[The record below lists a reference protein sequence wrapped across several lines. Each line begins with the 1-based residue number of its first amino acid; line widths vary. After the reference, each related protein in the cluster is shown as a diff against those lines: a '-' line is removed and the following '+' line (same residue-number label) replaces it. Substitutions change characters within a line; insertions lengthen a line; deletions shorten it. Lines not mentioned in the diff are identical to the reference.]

1 MIKNN
6 FAEAD
11 GGNPHA
17 SSCLSMQPCKSHPVY
32 NGSVNDLFSLHCR
45 VESYLMINTYKF
57 KSVYN
62 HLQLSEDLHTSRSPP
77 LLFPLQGVKTPNMNE
92 AGGKKC
98 SSASRGLFIPL
109 CRLCGNWNI
118 PPQAASWTVTRRKR
132 ERRVSCRA
140 GVMIVA
146 AGEQGPCH
154 SVLFDWAA
162 DDSPRCL
169 AV

>member
-77 LLFPLQGVKTPNMNE
+77 PLFPLQGVKTPNMNE

-98 SSASRGLFIPL
+98 SSASRGFIYSSLQALWELKYSSSGCQLNSYPQKEGETCVLSCWCNDSGCWRTRPL
-109 CRLCGNWNI
+109 
-118 PPQAASWTVTRRKR
+118 PQR
-132 ERRVSCRA
+132 
-140 GVMIVA
+140 II
-146 AGEQGPCH
+146 
-154 SVLFDWAA
+154 
-162 DDSPRCL
+162 
-169 AV
+169 

>member
-1 MIKNN
+1 MTTLYFIIPVIKNN

-77 LLFPLQGVKTPNMNE
+77 PLFPLQGVKTPNMNE
-92 AGGKKC
+92 AGGK
-98 SSASRGLFIPL
+98 SALLLLEDYLFLFAGFVGTEIFLLRLPAEQLPAERGRDVCL
-109 CRLCGNWNI
+109 
-118 PPQAASWTVTRRKR
+118 V
-132 ERRVSCRA
+132 
-140 GVMIVA
+140 
-146 AGEQGPCH
+146 
-154 SVLFDWAA
+154 VL
-162 DDSPRCL
+162 
-169 AV
+169 V

>member
-77 LLFPLQGVKTPNMNE
+77 PLFPLQGVKTPNMNE
-92 AGGKKC
+92 AGGGE
-98 SSASRGLFIPL
+98 SALLLLEDYLFLFAGFVGTEIFLLRLPAEQLPAERGRDVCL
-109 CRLCGNWNI
+109 
-118 PPQAASWTVTRRKR
+118 V
-132 ERRVSCRA
+132 
-140 GVMIVA
+140 
-146 AGEQGPCH
+146 
-154 SVLFDWAA
+154 VL
-162 DDSPRCL
+162 
-169 AV
+169 V

>member
-1 MIKNN
+1 M
-6 FAEAD
+6 
-11 GGNPHA
+11 GGIPTPLHA
-17 SSCLSMQPCKSHPVY
+17 SPCSFANRTQY
-32 NGSVNDLFSLHCR
+32 IMALLMTRFLCTA
-45 VESYLMINTYKF
+45 VESCLMINTYKF

-77 LLFPLQGVKTPNMNE
+77 PLFPLQGVKTPNMNE